1 MNIDWITKKDTDGA
15 ITIYNNNITLNKQA
29 ADFFQDAYCV
39 AIGIDAETKN
49 LVIKSVSKTE
59 ADLEKELSKNQYYK
73 ITMNKSYGRITGKS
87 LINELVESYH
97 LSFKNQVAYKY
108 SAKWNNGYKMLI
120 VNMNKQEEN
129 ENE

>member
-1 MNIDWITKKDTDGA
+1 MNIDWITKKTDDGA

-29 ADFFQDAYCV
+29 AEFFQDAYCV
-39 AIGIDAETKN
+39 AIGIDGETKN

-73 ITMNKSYGRITGKS
+73 IAMSKSYGRIAGKS
-87 LINELVESYH
+87 LINELAEYYNLNFS
-97 LSFKNQVAYKY
+97 NQVAYKY

-120 VNMNKQEEN
+120 INMKEQEER